1 MTDVGM
7 TSRRRSRRLASQE
20 PEDFSASSSANAFE
34 IGNDEQAPVTIKS
47 NDENKRTV
55 EMRVETS
62 QKHMQNPSPQSSPV
76 ALRTRSR
83 CSSMESNDAGIV
95 RDTQKAVNIMLTP
108 KKNLTIAVR
117 SCRKRT
123 SLMPQLEE
131 VVEEQLKCE
140 VEGNNEEIPL
150 EKKTETKV
158 SRKKGKLSEDGR
170 THAERCEGTSTK
182 SSNEKCAFVEDVSG
196 EKKSTKQEKNVE
208 KSRDISERSP
218 KESSAKVAKK
228 SLTKNPKKS
237 LISNTDSFMQD
248 IKISPAKNSEK
259 SLTSPSLILKK
270 VQEKSPEEML
280 TNSSSHGTDDLEHE
294 VKLTS
299 DKNLEKNI
307 LNIWP
312 ELDDLLSLWLRR
324 NEQSILVDNVEKA
337 YAFVNEL
344 DTAVPTISQELI
356 TSNSEM
362 IWQQI
367 AYGNKKFHRY
377 FAKTK
382 HFLDIEIPADKEPLK
397 KGGSSLASIVTPGFQ
412 DESSDNTEENNIDLF
427 NLTED
432 EVKKFDRDF
441 DGSKIGESDDDD
453 DDDDYSNTSNSE
465 DIGVSR
471 VSDSAVKKRWK
482 SEVDDNFFSM
492 AEMEEYLDKQES
504 QAQLDENLFEQFDK
518 DDDDLQNT
526 QVDYHYA
533 DFYESKNSGEENGSK
548 VASKKLNK
556 LKKISQSDG
565 VDNRTG
571 KRVTFADEVTSDMDY
586 ESNDDNSRDNDDD
599 SRGDSPETAVLLGQV
614 DEDENNETEFR
625 LRQKKLQERI
635 SAIEQAN
642 LAPRSWDLSGEV
654 TAIEREENT
663 VLEKYLDFDQSTPRA
678 PLVTVDTTAQLEAK
692 IIQRIKDKAFD
703 DVIRTERKPEA
714 NAAYRAPIAESEI
727 VKKSL
732 AEVYEEQYQKTQ
744 YGQVGGE
751 EKPNEK
757 HEEIKKL
764 ISSLFQK
771 LNALSHYRY
780 IPSEVQP
787 EVRILNNMPSLQKE
801 EVGPLASTDAVLLAP
816 EEIHKHISGPI
827 KGDDEKTKTDRS
839 RLHRKKKKWQHIK
852 QLRKQEAEFANKME
866 NDISAKKPKL
876 ASQYDNK
883 RGNMK
888 LTSTSFFQRLQTK
901 AAEEVKSK
909 KHKMTGMGTTKKK
922 LSTNYK
928 L

>member
-1 MTDVGM
+1 MTP
-7 TSRRRSRRLASQE
+7 RRRSRRLASQE
-20 PEDFSASSSANAFE
+20 PEDFSACSSTNVFE
-34 IGNDEQAPVTIKS
+34 IGSDEQVPVTIKS
-47 NDENKRTV
+47 NDENKQTA

-62 QKHMQNPSPQSSPV
+62 QKQMQNPSPRSSPV

-95 RDTQKAVNIMLTP
+95 RDTQKAVNMMLTP
-108 KKNLTIAVR
+108 KKNLTTAVK

-131 VVEEQLKCE
+131 VVEEQLKYE
-140 VEGNNEEIPL
+140 DEGNNEEIPM
-150 EKKTETKV
+150 EKKTKTKEV
-158 SRKKGKLSEDGR
+158 LKKKGKLSEVGNAP
-170 THAERCEGTSTK
+170 AERCKKTSTEG
-182 SSNEKCAFVEDVSG
+182 SNEKNASVEDVAG

-208 KSRDISERSP
+208 KSRNMSERSP
-218 KESSAKVAKK
+218 KESSAKIARK

-237 LISNTDSFMQD
+237 LASNSDSFLQDD
-248 IKISPAKNSEK
+248 IKISPAKNSGSSLIKVPGK
-259 SLTSPSLILKK
+259 SSALILKE
-270 VQEKSPEEML
+270 VQEKNPEEMQ
-280 TNSSSHGTDDLEHE
+280 TNSSSYASDHLEQE

-299 DKNLEKNI
+299 HKNLEKSI

-312 ELDDLLSLWLRR
+312 ELDDLSSLWLRR
-324 NEQSILVDNVEKA
+324 SEQSIFVDNVEKA

-344 DTAVPTISQELI
+344 DTGVPTISQELI

-382 HFLDIEIPADKEPLK
+382 HFLDTEIPADKEPAEK
-397 KGGSSLASIVTPGFQ
+397 RGNSLASVATPRFQ
-412 DESSDNTEENNIDLF
+412 DESSDNTEENNTDFF

-432 EVKKFDRDF
+432 EVKKFGKDF
-441 DGSKIGESDDDD
+441 DGSKIGKNDDNDD
-453 DDDDYSNTSNSE
+453 NYSNTSNSE
-465 DIGVSR
+465 DIG

-482 SEVDDNFFSM
+482 SEVDDRFFSL
-492 AEMEEYLDKQES
+492 AEMEEYLDKQEKS
-504 QAQLDENLFEQFDK
+504 QAQLDENFFEQFDK
-518 DDDDLQNT
+518 DGDDLQNS
-526 QVDYHYA
+526 QVDYHYT
-533 DFYESKNSGEENGSK
+533 DFYESRNSVGEENGSK
-548 VASKKLNK
+548 AASKKLNK
-556 LKKISQSDG
+556 LKKISQSDE
-565 VDNRTG
+565 VDNRTE
-571 KRVTFADEVTSDMDY
+571 KRVTFADEVTGDMDY
-586 ESNDDNSRDNDDD
+586 ESNDDDSHVNDDD
-599 SRGDSPETAVLLGQV
+599 SRGDGPETTILLGQV

-663 VLEKYLDFDQSTPRA
+663 ILEKYLDFDQSISCA
-678 PLVTVDTTAQLEAK
+678 PVITVDTTAQLEAK

-703 DVIRTERKPEA
+703 DVIRSEREPKT
-714 NAAYRAPIAESEI
+714 NAAYRAPVAESEI

-744 YGQVGGE
+744 YGIGDE
-751 EKPNEK
+751 EKTNEK

-780 IPSEVQP
+780 IPPEVHP

-827 KGDDEKTKTDRS
+827 KADDEKTKTDRS

-852 QLRKQEAEFANKME
+852 QFRKQEAELADMKNE
-866 NDISAKKPKL
+866 ISAKKPKL

-901 AAEEVKSK
+901 AAEEVKGK
-909 KHKMTGMGTTKKK
+909 KHKITEMGTTKKK